1 MGKAGRK
8 RVNERRLRIR
18 VAEGQGRYDGG
29 EMGGVT
35 ERNLVVGDWV
45 RTKNWEKSK
54 KGLSRWSVPKR
65 ITKVSKYSAVVDDG
79 RKWNVGSVVKCNEL
93 EIRKW
98 KNVACEHGE
107 QGEEGR
113 KTVLEEKKKRMVK
126 RPDYL
131 RDYIA

>member
-18 VAEGQGRYDGG
+18 VAEEQGRYDGE
-29 EMGGVT
+29 EMGGVA
-35 ERNLVVGDWV
+35 ERNLAVGDWV

-65 ITKVSKYSAVVDDG
+65 ITKVSKYSVVVDDG

-93 EIRKW
+93 EMRKW

>member
-18 VAEGQGRYDGG
+18 VSEGQGRYDGG
-29 EMGGVT
+29 EMGGVVD
-35 ERNLVVGDWV
+35 RNLDVGDCV

-54 KGLSRWSVPKR
+54 KGLLRWSVPKSR
-65 ITKVSKYSAVVDDG
+65 TKVSKYSVVVADG

-93 EIRKW
+93 EVRKW